1 MFILEQV
8 PDIRISPDKD
18 DIREVLWCLKQV
30 SPFDKYNHSIGSIAT
45 SVMKLRKW
53 KERMFLNAF

>member
-8 PDIRISPDKD
+8 RDVRISPDKD

-30 SPFDKYNHSIGSIAT
+30 SPFDKDNRSIGSIAT

-53 KERMFLNAF
+53 KERMSLNTL